1 MPNAKTLFITT
12 VILCSNLYGEAIAR
26 LLKTEG
32 KVTFKRLGSSIFNER
47 ATLGTAINNGDALR
61 VGEQSFAA
69 VMYLDD
75 KTVLKIRENSEFEF
89 LDTRNTR
96 TIDMERG
103 TILNEIESSIKYRTF
118 RIETPISVASVKG
131 TKFAALV
138 DPSGVDQFIGK
149 EGSVE
154 VLNIVSQQVV
164 NVGPGQKAV
173 SNSVGSLMQ
182 SPALPGEYPPDP
194 EIEPYEKELKPS
206 ERGKTKSPDSTEIE
220 KPEKQIEETKSDTTP
235 DEKTPESEPE
245 QDVKPTESEE
255 EPPAPDEEPSQPQKP
270 FSMGLGIG
278 SATIDGVLYN
288 QLSLRPEI
296 AFGKLGVGFDLVV
309 YMDNE
314 GNVRDDEWDIK
325 NDPGLLLDKILY
337 VRWGKKTDPFWAKWG
352 SMEDVTLGYGGLLQN
367 YSNMMEFPSVRR
379 VGLNTGGN
387 IGPVGGEIFMANLK
401 DFSRGGTL
409 TGIRMQYTV
418 SEDLPITIGL
428 NFVTDPNM
436 FSGLKDSDD
445 DTYPDVFD
453 DFPDNKTMWNDTDAD
468 GIPDPHDGLDT
479 SSWDI
484 DADGDN
490 IVDYFEGSTI
500 DPVIS
505 LKATPFSL
513 QDNTASATGL
523 SFDIGYPVL
532 QSDAFSISV
541 YTEFNKLSFPAVIS
555 TDSSFIRKERSGTG
569 ISIPG
574 IRSSIFGILNLSM
587 EFRLINGSYVPQFF
601 DQAYDLN
608 RVLTSTMN
616 DQTIIRT
623 KDMFVFDDY
632 NDSTSSMGL
641 FGSAGL
647 SLFNLID
654 FSASYANMKA
664 DTTELKSFSTYLN
677 LNTENIPK
685 VSKAMAYY
693 QRNNEDNP
701 FDFANPSENTI
712 LGYVLGYELSKGV
725 SLIWDFRQ
733 FYRDDGTGTLVPIQQ
748 TTIETAFNF

>member
-12 VILCSNLYGEAIAR
+12 VLLCSNLYGEAIA
-26 LLKTEG
+26 LLIKTDG
-32 KVTFKRLGSSIFNER
+32 KVTFKRLGSSIFSER

-103 TILNEIESSIKYRTF
+103 TILNEIESSIKNRTF

-149 EGSVE
+149 EGAVE

-164 NVGPGQKAV
+164 NIGPGQKAV

-206 ERGKTKSPDSTEIE
+206 ERGKTKSPDPTEIE
-220 KPEKQIEETKSDTTP
+220 KPEKHIEETKPDTTP

-255 EPPAPDEEPSQPQKP
+255 EASAPDEDPSQPQKP
-270 FSMGLGIG
+270 FGMGLGIG

-337 VRWGKKTDPFWAKWG
+337 VRWGKKTDPFWVKWG
-352 SMEDVTLGYGGLLQN
+352 SMENVTLGYGGLLQN

-453 DFPDNKTMWNDTDAD
+453 DFPDNKAMWNDTDAD

>member
-12 VILCSNLYGEAIAR
+12 VLLYSNLYSEAIA
-26 LLKTEG
+26 LLIKTDG
-32 KVTFKRLGSSIFNER
+32 KVTFKRLGSSIFSER

-103 TILNEIESSIKYRTF
+103 TILNEIESSIKNRTF

-149 EGSVE
+149 EGAVE

-206 ERGKTKSPDSTEIE
+206 ERGKTKSPDPTEIE

-255 EPPAPDEEPSQPQKP
+255 DASAPDEDPSQPQKP
-270 FSMGLGIG
+270 FGMGLGIG

-337 VRWGKKTDPFWAKWG
+337 VRWGKKTDPFWVKWG
-352 SMEDVTLGYGGLLQN
+352 SMENVTLGYGGLLQN

-387 IGPVGGEIFMANLK
+387 IGPVGGAIFMANLK

-453 DFPDNKTMWNDTDAD
+453 DFPDNKAMWNDTDAD

-490 IVDYFEGSTI
+490 LYDYGVGI
-500 DPVIS
+500 DTSII

-513 QDNTASATGL
+513 QDNKASATGL
-523 SFDIGYPVL
+523 SFDIGYPVY
-532 QSDAFSISV
+532 QSDAFSITV
-541 YTEFNKLSFPAVIS
+541 YTEFNKLSFPAIIS